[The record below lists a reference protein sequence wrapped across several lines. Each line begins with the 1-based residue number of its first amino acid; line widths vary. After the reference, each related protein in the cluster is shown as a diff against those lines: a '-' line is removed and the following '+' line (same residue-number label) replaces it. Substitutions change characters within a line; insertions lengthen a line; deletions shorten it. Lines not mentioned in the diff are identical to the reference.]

1 MKLSYFFT
9 THKKQAEKLKSRE
22 IVKDEGLMMKNEGLK
37 IKDEGF
43 KLLRGFADRQT
54 NEWTSPSPLM
64 EKTKMVN

>member
-64 EKTKMVN
+64 EKPKW